1 MYAEVIW
8 HLILSNIEFLN
19 MHTYR
24 SLEYVC
30 ANTTALCLFQTD
42 IHSVTDTADAS
53 QTMDISAR
61 AEVLLP
67 VLDMIGPL
75 KLCSAPSYFF
85 KRQPLVSP
93 SEVHCQPWFI
103 SFRPHEREGY
113 VLYPN
118 SEGEQ
123 VQNFQCI
130 NKIELFG
137 VCCLVAS

>member
-1 MYAEVIW
+1 M
-8 HLILSNIEFLN
+8 
-19 MHTYR
+19 
-24 SLEYVC
+24 C
-30 ANTTALCLFQTD
+30 ANSTALCLFEAD

-53 QTMDISAR
+53 QTTDISAR

-67 VLDMIGPL
+67 LLGMTGAL

-85 KRQPLVSP
+85 KRQPLVAL
-93 SEVHCQPWFI
+93 SEVHCQPWVI
-103 SFRPHEREGY
+103 GYRAHEREGY

-130 NKIELFG
+130 KFNEIELLG
-137 VCCLVAS
+137 VLCSVAW